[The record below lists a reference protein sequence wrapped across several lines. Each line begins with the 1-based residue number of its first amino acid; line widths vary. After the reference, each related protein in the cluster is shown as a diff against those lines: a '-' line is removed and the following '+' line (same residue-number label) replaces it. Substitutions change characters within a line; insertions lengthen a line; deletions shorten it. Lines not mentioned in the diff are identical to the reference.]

1 MRVRHTA
8 PRGSSNPG
16 AWALLFSIHF
26 QINFVE
32 DMETR
37 DTLQLSSRKSDEVD
51 SPPAVPSAVVQHAV
65 LCLCSN

>member
-1 MRVRHTA
+1 MNYSTLGLDYREFPTA
-8 PRGSSNPG
+8 S
-16 AWALLFSIHF
+16 FHF

-37 DTLQLSSRKSDEVD
+37 DTLQLSSRKSDEID
-51 SPPAVPSAVVQHAV
+51 SPPAVPSAAVQHAV